1 MMMMMMVM
9 MTGMLLFLQFLND
22 DDDDDDDD
30 NDNEWHIT
38 VFTVL
43 KYSTHEENERNM
55 WKELKYAVV
64 QIPVFL
70 N

>member
-9 MTGMLLFLQFLND
+9 MTGTLLFLQFLN
-22 DDDDDDDD
+22 DDDDDD

>member
-9 MTGMLLFLQFLND
+9 MTGTLLFLQFLN
-22 DDDDDDDD
+22 DDDD